1 MGTDKFAWD
10 TNVTIKKGT
19 VKFAR
24 DTNEKWNERTAKF
37 APDIYIRSNKR
48 AAKFAPDVK
57 VKMKWKNTF
66 AQNKNKTIKIGEQLN
81 LCRMQT

>member
-1 MGTDKFAWD
+1 MGTVKFAWD

-37 APDIYIRSNKR
+37 APD
-48 AAKFAPDVK
+48 VK

-81 LCRMQT
+81 LRRMQT

>member
-1 MGTDKFAWD
+1 MK
-10 TNVTIKKGT
+10 IK
-19 VKFAR
+19 
-24 DTNEKWNERTAKF
+24 NEKWNERTAKF
-37 APDIYIRSNKR
+37 APDINIRSNKR